1 MEPLRTVPEY
11 LHYMQTHPEIT
22 TCPIRR
28 CLGVMGGKWKIFIV
42 LQLFGAPAL
51 RFGALARRVEGI
63 TNAMLSAS
71 LRELERDG
79 MVEREQFNE
88 IPPHVEYRLTREGRS
103 LGSVLLALA
112 NWGLEHPDRDAGERP

>member
-11 LHYMQTHPEIT
+11 MRYMQTHPEIT

-51 RFGALARRVEGI
+51 RFGELARGVEGI

-79 MVEREQFNE
+79 MVERQQFNE
-88 IPPHVEYRLTREGRS
+88 IPPHVEYRLTPEGRS

-112 NWGLEHPDRDAGERP
+112 NWGLEHPEGGKAE

>member
-11 LHYMQTHPEIT
+11 MRYMQTHPEIT

-51 RFGALARRVEGI
+51 RFGELARGVEGI
-63 TNAMLSAS
+63 TNAMLAAS

-79 MVEREQFNE
+79 MVERQQFNE
-88 IPPHVEYRLTREGRS
+88 IPPHVEYRLTPEGRS

-112 NWGLEHPDRDAGERP
+112 NWGLEHPEGGKAE